1 MTVSLDLGS
10 GPVPKNPFGAD
21 VVWGADISAP
31 FAGGDGTVLHWNA
44 VMDQIPFLDNY
55 FDFVVCTDFLEHV
68 PRIVYLWSE
77 AARQNYAVN
86 PFIQVMSEVW
96 RVLKPGGLF
105 QAKTPAYPRAEAFQD
120 PTHVNI
126 ITENTWDYFAG
137 GLVPLCQQYGF
148 KGQFEVAAEQRW
160 EGFWLVW
167 EFRAVK

>member
-10 GPVPKNPFGAD
+10 GPVPKNPYGAD
-21 VVWGADISAP
+21 EVWGVDITP
-31 FAGGDGTVLHWNA
+31 FPDVDNVKQWDA
-44 VMDQIPFLDNY
+44 VMDAIPFETSSVDY
-55 FDFVVCTDFLEHV
+55 VVCTDFLEHV

-77 AARQNYAVN
+77 AARQTYNVN

-96 RVLKPGGLF
+96 RVLKPGGQFL
-105 QAKTPAYPRAEAFQD
+105 AKTPAFPRAEAFQD

-137 GLVPLCQQYGF
+137 GLVGLCQQYGF
-148 KGQFEVAAEQRW
+148 KGQFSLNAQYW

-167 EFRAVK
+167 DMTAVKDE